1 MPLPSAR
8 LVDPRGQR
16 FSAVLTTVVL
26 AVVLVTSSGW
36 LLVAQAV
43 VFALGAFFGLRFAP
57 YGLLY
62 RYLLRPR
69 LGPPAAMEAEQPPRF
84 AQGMGLLFA
93 VVGVIGYLSG
103 VTVLGIVATGCA
115 LVAAFL
121 NAAFEFCLGCETYL
135 LILRFSN
142 RKGATV

>member
-1 MPLPSAR
+1 MSAPPR

-26 AVVLVTSSGW
+26 AVVLVTGSGW
-36 LLVAQAV
+36 LLVVQAA
-43 VFALGAFFGLRFAP
+43 VFALGAFGGLRRAP

-69 LGPPAAMEAEQPPRF
+69 LGPPAEMEAEEPPRF
-84 AQGMGLLFA
+84 AQGVGLLFA
-93 VVGVIGYLSG
+93 VVGAIGYLSG
-103 VTVLGIVATGCA
+103 VTPLGIAATACA

-121 NAAFEFCLGCETYL
+121 NAAFELCLGCETYL
-135 LILRFSN
+135 LIIRLSN